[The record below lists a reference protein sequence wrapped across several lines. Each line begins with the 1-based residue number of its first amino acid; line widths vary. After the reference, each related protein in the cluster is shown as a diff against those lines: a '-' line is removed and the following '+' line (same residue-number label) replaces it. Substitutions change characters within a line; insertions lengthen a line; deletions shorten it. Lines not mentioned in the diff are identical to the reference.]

1 MGNNC
6 AQQVG
11 GGIPTY
17 EDTACV
23 DISRSTD
30 CALGDISKPNNQKF
44 LRSHLP
50 EDPGKTIL
58 NFIVT
63 NGLKLNEP
71 RSKGQTASNLAYRR
85 CFTSLSM
92 DEDQSKSLNLLISA
106 TMADVYKYYH
116 NDTICGKIK
125 RYKDSKLGE
134 ERAVTKAAASV
145 PFMTLSVDDSDF
157 ENSAYP
163 SRRVCSEKEDFPRLS
178 LSGSLGFDKDTSLR
192 NCSKGDFITLLDEE
206 SQKPLTICVLINPYA
221 QPVIHIY
228 SMKPRVEG
236 QKPCSAMRRKYPLP
250 VYRWASVEIEGQFPL
265 PVRYSIFL
273 AEKNDIF
280 QKEPSFVARHSDV
293 GSLEVLVSGRTEKET
308 KMKGCCIIN
317 LKDSFLHLTI
327 SPGVDPAIFV
337 CLSAIIDEYMKEIIL
352 RLLEQRCKTILQAL
366 PNDYD

>member
-1 MGNNC
+1 MGNKC
-6 AQQVG
+6 AQQIG

-23 DISRSTD
+23 DISSTD
-30 CALGDISKPNNQKF
+30 CDIGNISKPNNQKF
-44 LRSHLP
+44 LRNHLP

-63 NGLKLNEP
+63 NGLKLNET
-71 RSKGQTASNLAYRR
+71 RSKGETASSLAY
-85 CFTSLSM
+85 CSSFTSSSM

-134 ERAVTKAAASV
+134 ERAVTRAATSV
-145 PFMTLSVDDSDF
+145 PFMTPSVDESDF
-157 ENSAYP
+157 ENSA
-163 SRRVCSEKEDFPRLS
+163 RREVRSEEEDFPRLS

-192 NCSKGDFITLLDEE
+192 NCSKKDFITLLDEE

-280 QKEPSFVARHSDV
+280 QKEPSFVAKHSDV

-317 LKDSFLHLTI
+317 LMDSFLRLTI

-337 CLSAIIDEYMKEIIL
+337 CLGAIIDEYMKEIIL
-352 RLLEQRCKTILQAL
+352 RLLEKRCKTILNAL
-366 PNDYD
+366 PNEYD